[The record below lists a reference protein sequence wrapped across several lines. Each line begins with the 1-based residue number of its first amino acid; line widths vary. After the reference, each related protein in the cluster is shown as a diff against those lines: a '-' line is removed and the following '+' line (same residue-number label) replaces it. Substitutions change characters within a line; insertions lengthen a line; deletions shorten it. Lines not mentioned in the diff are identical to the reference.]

1 MDRPKKSWH
10 LEIAEATR
18 MKPNLIPDDIV
29 FQFNKHQPFKFNAKP
44 ESRMRFV
51 EKPPI
56 AHTRVERQFKIRTE
70 SSCRSRASSQC
81 KGYRDSSE
89 NSERASVNTSS
100 IEKVSLKLLQEIDSL
115 LYKENL
121 RPAFTPALYTSENH
135 EEVRKDFKH
144 LSRRITKMNKGRVP
158 LLNLKVDIYKKAC

>member
-1 MDRPKKSWH
+1 MDRQKKSWH

-29 FQFNKHQPFKFNAKP
+29 FQFNKRQPFKFNDKP
-44 ESRMRFV
+44 GSKMRLV

-56 AHTRVERQFKIRTE
+56 AHTRVERAFKIRTE
-70 SSCRSRASSQC
+70 NSCRSRASSQC

-89 NSERASVNTSS
+89 NSERTTVNTSS
-100 IEKVSLKLLQEIDSL
+100 IEKISMKLLQEIDVL

-121 RPAFTPALYTSENH
+121 RPVFTPALYTSENH

-144 LSRRITKMNKGRVP
+144 LSRRITKISKGRVP
-158 LLNLKVDIYKKAC
+158 LSNLKADIYKKPC